1 MVMSEVAIYCLKQRS
16 QLNIAQFRL
25 QRTHQR
31 LERKPRVL
39 NINQAIPKCLI
50 ESAGVLAQGE
60 DVIVRAEFDDGTFL
74 SSWNRAL
81 LECAESR
88 ASSGIDRKNEKGAS
102 PRKLVERIQARGMGV
117 AGKERLGQGG
127 NRERVVTSAHSFRSW
142 RT

>member
-1 MVMSEVAIYCLKQRS
+1 MVMSEVAVYCLKQRS

-60 DVIVRAEFDDGTFL
+60 DVIVRAEFDDGPSYPCEIVPCCSVRNPGPRVESIARMKREL
-74 SSWNRAL
+74 VPGSWSSEFRLGGWERRGKGGRA
-81 LECAESR
+81 
-88 ASSGIDRKNEKGAS
+88 
-102 PRKLVERIQARGMGV
+102 
-117 AGKERLGQGG
+117 AGKQ
-127 NRERVVTSAHSFRSW
+127 
-142 RT
+142 